1 MKKVVDEQCG
11 LISLKGVSHVSDVA
25 HRPIDCFKF
34 CFVRSC
40 YAKERKKIISPVP
53 MSKLH
58 LAIGRVPI
66 GSWFI
71 HAKDHGRRCLSVRL

>member
-1 MKKVVDEQCG
+1 MWFN
-11 LISLKGVSHVSDVA
+11 LYNYLSLKSVSQVSDVA
-25 HRPIDCFKF
+25 HRPIDCVKF

-40 YAKERKKIISPVP
+40 YWTAKKKIISPVP

-71 HAKDHGRRCLSVRL
+71 HAKHHGRRCLSVRL